1 VVNVRSAAIDDLT
14 TRARIRDAAIARF
27 GQDGFRVGLRAIAA
41 DAGVSPALVIHHFG
55 SKDGLRGECDA
66 YVLRT
71 IRDQKAEAM
80 TRWSPMQVI
89 GAIDDA
95 EQYATLFGYV
105 VRALLEGGAV
115 AATFVEGMVADAA
128 SYLEEAVESGT
139 VRPSVDPAGRARYLI
154 ATSVGMLLI
163 AQLEAEAGRGVSP
176 TVDPGRAL
184 REIWLTALDPALE
197 MMTFGMLTSSDLL
210 DEYRASSGGHPS
222 TMTDDPRAARSAP
235 P

>member
-1 VVNVRSAAIDDLT
+1 VVNVRSVDTDDLT
-14 TRARIRDAAIARF
+14 TRARIRDAAIGRF
-27 GQDGFRVGLRAIAA
+27 GRDGFRAGLRAVAA

-55 SKDGLRGECDA
+55 SKDGLRAECDA

-80 TRWSPMQVI
+80 TRWSPMQVV
-89 GAIDDA
+89 GAIDDP
-95 EQYATLFGYV
+95 EQYATIFGYV

-115 AATFVEGMVADAA
+115 AATFVDGLVADAE
-128 SYLEEAVESGT
+128 SYLEEAVVSGT
-139 VRPSVDPAGRARYLI
+139 VRPTTDPAGRARYLI

-176 TVDPGRAL
+176 TVDPARAL
-184 REIWLTALDPALE
+184 QEIWRTTLLPGLE
-197 MMTFGMLTSSDLL
+197 MMTYGLLTSSDLL
-210 DEYRASSGGHPS
+210 DEYRAA
-222 TMTDDPRAARSAP
+222 TDPRAARSAP

>member
-1 VVNVRSAAIDDLT
+1 MRSVDTDDLT

-27 GQDGFRVGLRAIAA
+27 GRDGFRAGLRAVAT

-55 SKDGLRGECDA
+55 SKDGLRAECDA
-66 YVLRT
+66 YVLRS

-80 TRWSPMQVI
+80 TRWSPLQVI

-95 EQYATLFGYV
+95 EQYATVFGYV
-105 VRALLEGGAV
+105 VRAILEGGAV
-115 AATFVEGMVADAA
+115 AATFVEGMVADAE
-128 SYLEEAVESGT
+128 SYLEEAVASGT

-154 ATSVGMLLI
+154 ATSVGMLLV

-176 TVDPGRAL
+176 TVDPAGAL
-184 REIWLTALDPALE
+184 REIWRTVLLPGLE
-197 MMTFGMLTSSDLL
+197 LMTFGLLTSSDLL
-210 DEYRASSGGHPS
+210 DEYRAATDGHA
-222 TMTDDPRAARSAP
+222 TAP

>member
-1 VVNVRSAAIDDLT
+1 MFRVVNVRSVDTDDLT

-27 GQDGFRVGLRAIAA
+27 GRDGFRAGLRAVAT

-55 SKDGLRGECDA
+55 SKDGLRAECDA

-80 TRWSPMQVI
+80 TRWSPMQVV
-89 GAIDDA
+89 GAIDNA
-95 EQYATLFGYV
+95 EQYAPVFGYV

-115 AATFVEGMVADAA
+115 AAAFVDGMVADAE
-128 SYLEEAVESGT
+128 SYLEEAVASGT

-163 AQLEAEAGRGVSP
+163 AHLEAEAGRGVSP
-176 TVDPGRAL
+176 TVDPAGAL
-184 REIWLTALDPALE
+184 REIWRTVLLPGLE
-197 MMTFGMLTSSDLL
+197 MMTYGLLTTSDLL
-210 DEYRASSGGHPS
+210 DEF
-222 TMTDDPRAARSAP
+222 RAATDGHATAP

>member
-1 VVNVRSAAIDDLT
+1 MRSVDTDDLT
-14 TRARIRDAAIARF
+14 TRARIRDAAIGRF
-27 GQDGFRVGLRAIAA
+27 GRDGFRAGLRAVAA

-55 SKDGLRGECDA
+55 SKDGLRAECDA

-80 TRWSPMQVI
+80 TRWSPMQVV
-89 GAIDDA
+89 GAIDDP
-95 EQYATLFGYV
+95 EQYATIFGYV

-115 AATFVEGMVADAA
+115 AATFVDGLVADAE
-128 SYLEEAVESGT
+128 SYLEEAVVSGT
-139 VRPSVDPAGRARYLI
+139 VRPTTDPAGRARYLI

-176 TVDPGRAL
+176 TVDPARAL
-184 REIWLTALDPALE
+184 QEIWRTTLLPGLE
-197 MMTFGMLTSSDLL
+197 MMTYGLLTSSDLL
-210 DEYRASSGGHPS
+210 DEYRAA
-222 TMTDDPRAARSAP
+222 TDPRAARSAP

>member
-1 VVNVRSAAIDDLT
+1 VFRVVNVRSVDTDDLT
-14 TRARIRDAAIARF
+14 TRARIRDAAIGRF
-27 GQDGFRVGLRAIAA
+27 GRDGFRAGLRAVAA

-55 SKDGLRGECDA
+55 SKDGLRAECDA

-80 TRWSPMQVI
+80 TRWSPMQVV
-89 GAIDDA
+89 GAIDDP
-95 EQYATLFGYV
+95 EQYATIFGYV

-115 AATFVEGMVADAA
+115 AATFVDGLVADAE
-128 SYLEEAVESGT
+128 SYLEEAVVSGT
-139 VRPSVDPAGRARYLI
+139 VRPTTDPAGRARYLI

-176 TVDPGRAL
+176 TVDPARAL
-184 REIWLTALDPALE
+184 QEIWRTTLLPGLE
-197 MMTFGMLTSSDLL
+197 MMTYGLLTSSDLL
-210 DEYRASSGGHPS
+210 DEYRAA
-222 TMTDDPRAARSAP
+222 TDPRAARSAP